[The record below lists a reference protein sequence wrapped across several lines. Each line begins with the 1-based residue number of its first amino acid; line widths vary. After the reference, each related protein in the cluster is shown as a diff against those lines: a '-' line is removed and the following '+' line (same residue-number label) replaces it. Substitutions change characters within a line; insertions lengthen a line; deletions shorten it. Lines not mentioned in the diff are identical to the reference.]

1 MSVKRFV
8 AADMRRAL
16 ELVRQEMGPDSIIL
30 SSKRVKQGVE
40 ILTRCESVEQLP
52 QEQVEHA
59 RGLAATEIAMDS
71 DSAWRDQKVV
81 KQALESSGHK
91 VMGTDLDAAAAELTP
106 SRVSADKAR
115 PNRGQASGKT
125 PAELTAEMD
134 SARSRMM
141 AAKEAGRFNN
151 TSIAT
156 LAERSNHGD
165 ESSDYRPMHSARGEH
180 LSDSDDPFS
189 DVYPDELEAPQVQK
203 SDMQM
208 QALQAELADMR
219 LLLED
224 QLTRMA
230 RTPVMSNPVA
240 SGLLRRFHHM
250 GFPTSLCEPLVARVR
265 EQQSIQKAWVEAL
278 ALLSR
283 SLPVSKEDLIM
294 QGGVFA
300 FVGSTGVG
308 KTTTIA
314 KLAARYVLANGA
326 ENVTL
331 VTTDTYRIAAHDQL
345 RSLGRILNVQVK
357 VVEDNKDLPAVL
369 RGLKHCP
376 LVLIDTAGFRQG
388 DEQLK
393 EQLAVL
399 ESIEQVKTLLVLSS
413 NSQTQLMKASV
424 HAHRSRKLLGC
435 VLTKLDDTAS
445 MGEALGVVLEYR
457 LPVAYITDGQDI
469 PQDIELARGHKL
481 AAKAAALLKASSGRQ
496 QTA

>member
-16 ELVRQEMGPDSIIL
+16 ELVRQEIGPDAIIL

-40 ILTRCESVEQLP
+40 ILTRCEPVEQLP

-59 RGLAATEIAMDS
+59 RGLSATEIAMDS
-71 DSAWRDQKVV
+71 DNAWHDQSVV
-81 KQALESSGHK
+81 QQALASSGHK
-91 VMGTDLDAAAAELTP
+91 ITGAEPTAEGDALSRP
-106 SRVSADKAR
+106 SREDRSL
-115 PNRGQASGKT
+115 PSRGQASGKT

-134 SARSRMM
+134 KARSKMM
-141 AAKEAGRFNN
+141 AAKEAGRFNT

-156 LAERSNHGD
+156 LAERGHHDSRD
-165 ESSDYRPMHSARGEH
+165 DRYESRAQEAPAN
-180 LSDSDDPFS
+180 LNTDPFA
-189 DVYPDELEAPQVQK
+189 DVYAEELETSVVPRA
-203 SDMQM
+203 DMQL
-208 QALQAELADMR
+208 QAMQAELADMR

-250 GFPTSLCEPLVARVR
+250 GLPTSLCEPLVARVR
-265 EQQSIQKAWVEAL
+265 EQGSIQNAWVESL

-283 SLPVSKEDLIM
+283 ALPVSKDDVVM

-300 FVGSTGVG
+300 FVGPTGVG

-314 KLAARYVLANGA
+314 KLAARYVLAHGA

-393 EQLAVL
+393 EQLSVL

-424 HAHRSRKLLGC
+424 HAHRSHKLLGC

-445 MGEALGVVLEYR
+445 LGEALGVVLEHR
-457 LPVAYITDGQDI
+457 LPVVYITDGQDI
-469 PQDIELARGHKL
+469 PQDIALARGHKL

>member
-1 MSVKRFV
+1 VV
-8 AADMRRAL
+8 A
-16 ELVRQEMGPDSIIL
+16 
-30 SSKRVKQGVE
+30 
-40 ILTRCESVEQLP
+40 
-52 QEQVEHA
+52 
-59 RGLAATEIAMDS
+59 
-71 DSAWRDQKVV
+71 
-81 KQALESSGHK
+81 QALASSGHK
-91 VMGTDLDAAAAELTP
+91 VMGAEPAVTEPLAEPRP
-106 SRVSADKAR
+106 SQNKKLSD
-115 PNRGQASGKT
+115 RGQASGKT

-134 SARSRMM
+134 VARSRMM
-141 AAKEAGRFNN
+141 AAKEVGRFNN

-156 LAERSNHGD
+156 LAERNHSD
-165 ESSDYRPMHSARGEH
+165 VRESRYSSRAEAVSAAPIA
-180 LSDSDDPFS
+180 DPFA
-189 DVYPDELEAPQVQK
+189 DVYPDELDEPQVSK
-203 SDMQM
+203 SDAQL

-250 GFPTSLCEPLVARVR
+250 GLPTSLCEPLVARVR
-265 EQQSIQKAWVEAL
+265 EQGSMQNAWVEAL

-283 SLPVSKEDLIM
+283 ALPVSKEDLVM

-300 FVGSTGVG
+300 FVGPTGVG

-413 NSQTQLMKASV
+413 NSQAQLMKASV
-424 HAHRSRKLLGC
+424 HAHRSHKLLGC

-445 MGEALGVVLEYR
+445 LGEALGVVLEHR

-469 PQDIELARGHKL
+469 PQDIALAKGHKL

>member
-16 ELVRQEMGPDSIIL
+16 ELVRQEMGPDAIIL

-40 ILTRCESVEQLP
+40 ILTRCEPTEQLP

-59 RGLAATEIAMDS
+59 RGLSTTEIAMDS
-71 DSAWRDQKVV
+71 DSAWRDQAVV
-81 KQALESSGHK
+81 KQALETSGHK
-91 VMGTDLDAAAAELTP
+91 VVGTAPDAELAAQTP
-106 SRVSADKAR
+106 AR
-115 PNRGQASGKT
+115 SSVATSKDRGQASGKT

-134 SARSRMM
+134 AARTRMM
-141 AAKEAGRFNN
+141 AAKEAGRFNE

-156 LAERSNHGD
+156 LAERSQVD
-165 ESSDYRPMHSARGEH
+165 DRGSRYTQSTFEPQAERVEVNA
-180 LSDSDDPFS
+180 DPFA
-189 DVYPDELEAPQVQK
+189 DVYSDELKAPQVQK
-203 SDMQM
+203 SNVQLE
-208 QALQAELADMR
+208 ALQAELADMR

-230 RTPVMSNPVA
+230 RTPVMSSPVA
-240 SGLLRRFHHM
+240 SGLMRRFHHM
-250 GFPTSLCEPLVARVR
+250 GLPTSLCEPLVARVR
-265 EQQSIQKAWVEAL
+265 EQSSMQDAWVESL

-283 SLPVSKEDLIM
+283 SLPVSKEDLVM

-300 FVGSTGVG
+300 FVGPTGVG

-413 NSQTQLMKASV
+413 NSQAQLMKASV

-445 MGEALGVVLEYR
+445 LGEALGVVLEHR

>member
-16 ELVRQEMGPDSIIL
+16 ELVRQEMGPDAIIL
-30 SSKRVKQGVE
+30 SSKRIKQGVE
-40 ILTRCESVEQLP
+40 ILTRSEPTEQLP
-52 QEQVEHA
+52 QEQVDHA
-59 RGLAATEIAMDS
+59 HGMATTEIAMDS
-71 DSAWRDQKVV
+71 DNAWRDQSVV
-81 KQALESSGHK
+81 AQALASSGHR
-91 VMGTDLDAAAAELTP
+91 VMGAEPAVEEEAVAA
-106 SRVSADKAR
+106 RR
-115 PNRGQASGKT
+115 PAKGKGLPDRGQASGKT

-134 SARSRMM
+134 RARSRMM
-141 AAKEAGRFNN
+141 AAKEGERFNT

-156 LAERSNHGD
+156 LAERSQQSGN
-165 ESSDYRPMHSARGEH
+165 ENRHSPRVQEVSAKP
-180 LSDSDDPFS
+180 SDDPFA
-189 DVYPDELEAPQVQK
+189 DVYPEELAVPQVQK
-203 SDMQM
+203 SDIQM

-250 GFPTSLCEPLVARVR
+250 GLPTSLCEPLVARVR
-265 EQQSIQKAWVEAL
+265 EQGSIQEAWVEAL

-283 SLPVSKEDLIM
+283 ALPVSKEDVVM
-294 QGGVFA
+294 KGGVFA
-300 FVGSTGVG
+300 FVGPTGVG

-314 KLAARYVLANGA
+314 KLAARYVLANGS

-424 HAHRSRKLLGC
+424 HAHRSNKLLGC

-445 MGEALGVVLEYR
+445 LGEALGVVLEHR
-457 LPVAYITDGQDI
+457 LPVVYITDGQDI
-469 PQDIELARGHKL
+469 PQDIALARGHKL